1 MEQGSSQQREGRTG
15 TGPELPN
22 GRHPDCRDHP
32 DYVPSAAGIVLS
44 RLLGRTGVVM
54 FDRLRTLV
62 KRPSKITPLWDPCSP
77 RLTLKE
83 QQEHVRRFTN
93 GKGKVRGT

>member
-1 MEQGSSQQREGRTG
+1 
-15 TGPELPN
+15 
-22 GRHPDCRDHP
+22 
-32 DYVPSAAGIVLS
+32 
-44 RLLGRTGVVM
+44 M

-83 QQEHVRRFTN
+83 QQEHARRFTN